1 MNLVNFLQRIERMGL
16 NVNQELF
23 EAFAFYAAIVVVKML
38 IMSPLTIRW
47 ILSLLT
53 IRFSTHNQVIFPNL
67 FKVQTRHCW
76 LICDC

>member
-16 NVNQELF
+16 NVDQELF

-38 IMSPLTIRW
+38 VMSPLTIRW

-53 IRFSTHNQVIFPNL
+53 IRFPTSQSGGFSKSFQGANKAL
-67 FKVQTRHCW
+67 LAK
-76 LICDC
+76 L

>member
-16 NVNQELF
+16 NVDQELF

-38 IMSPLTIRW
+38 VMSPLTIRW

-53 IRFSTHNQVIFPNL
+53 IRFPTHNQVVFQIFSRC
-67 FKVQTRHCW
+67 KQGTVG
-76 LICDC
+76 